1 MKSKFLLTLGLISTT
16 MSLSAQTNQQVL
28 DLINKEVQ
36 QNSEA
41 YQQLRKATETIG
53 HRATGT
59 ENGRIAE
66 EYAANLL
73 RSYGYDVSFQE
84 FTFSGWNRKSLDL
97 KINNQSIKA
106 VALAHSPANVSL
118 SGELIDLGNGLE
130 EDYKKIGDK
139 VKGKIVFAALGLL
152 DGTPKEIENLHR
164 SEKTALAEKYGAK
177 GIILF
182 NRPAGGI
189 LLTGTAS
196 VTGEIIKI
204 PAINISLEDGL
215 KIKEDLLSK
224 GKEIAKI
231 EMKNDVGQMKGRNI
245 IAKKIGSKF
254 PNEKI
259 VLGGH
264 LDSWDLATGA
274 IDNGVGSF
282 SVMDIARTYK
292 KLNLQNDRTI
302 EFVLFMGEEVGLIG
316 SKYYVNQAL
325 KDGSI
330 NQIKAMSN
338 MDMTTNPKSYYSTM
352 ESNLPILTDY
362 ANDVQKVIPD
372 FKLKTFASVDLHS
385 DHQPFMLQGVPI
397 IGLSDSQ
404 FTKGALNCY
413 HANCDTFDY
422 VEEIGL
428 KNNVILETYLLY
440 RLSNLKEIPSK
451 RWNEQEIKEALIKGN
466 LETPLRISG
475 DWRW

>member
-1 MKSKFLLTLGLISTT
+1 

-41 YQQLRKATETIG
+41 YQQLKKATETIG

-97 KINNQSIKA
+97 KINNQPIKA
-106 VALAHSPANVSL
+106 VALAHSPANVSV

-215 KIKEDLLSK
+215 KIKEDLSK

-451 RWNEQEIKEALIKGN
+451 RWNEQEIKEALTKGN

>member
-97 KINNQSIKA
+97 KINNQPIKA

-152 DGTPKEIENLHR
+152 EGTPKEIENLHR

-215 KIKEDLLSK
+215 KIKEDLSK

>member
-41 YQQLRKATETIG
+41 YQQLKKATETIG
-53 HRATGT
+53 HRATGI

-97 KINNQSIKA
+97 KINNQPIKA
-106 VALAHSPANVSL
+106 VALAHSPANVSV

-215 KIKEDLLSK
+215 KIKENLSK

-451 RWNEQEIKEALIKGN
+451 RWNEQEVKEALIKGN

>member
-1 MKSKFLLTLGLISTT
+1 MKSKIILTACFISST
-16 MSLSAQTNQQVL
+16 MLLSAQTNQEIL
-28 DLINKEVQ
+28 NLINNEVEV
-36 QNSEA
+36 NSEA
-41 YQQLRKATETIG
+41 YSQLKKATETIG

-59 ENGRIAE
+59 ENGRKAE

-84 FTFSGWNRKSLDL
+84 FSFNGWNRKSLNL
-97 KINNQSIKA
+97 KINNQPIKA
-106 VALAHSPANVSL
+106 VALAHSPANVKL

-130 EDYKKIGDK
+130 DDYKQLGDK
-139 VKGKIVFAALGLL
+139 VKGKVVFAALGLL
-152 DGTPKEIENLHR
+152 EGTSKEIENLHR

-196 VTGEIIKI
+196 VTGDIIKI

-215 KIKEDLLSK
+215 KIKEQLTK
-224 GKEIAKI
+224 GKEVAKI

-245 IAKKIGSKF
+245 IARKIGSKF
-254 PNEKI
+254 PKEKI

-282 SVMDIARTYK
+282 SVIDIARTYK
-292 KLNLQNDRTI
+292 KLNLQNDRTL
-302 EFVLFMGEEVGLIG
+302 EFVLFMGEEVGLLG
-316 SKYYVNQAL
+316 SKHYVEQAI

-352 ESNLPILTDY
+352 DANLDVLNEY
-362 ANDVQKVIPD
+362 ANDVQKLIPD
-372 FKLKTFASVDLHS
+372 FKLNAFSSVDLHS

-440 RLSNLKEIPSK
+440 RLSNLNDLPAK
-451 RWNEQEIKEALIKGN
+451 RWTEEEIKTNLIKGN

>member
-1 MKSKFLLTLGLISTT
+1 MNSKSLFSIAIFSATLAFGQSSNAL
-16 MSLSAQTNQQVL
+16 Q
-28 DLINKEVQ
+28 LINQEVQ
-36 QNSEA
+36 KNAQA
-41 YQQLRKATETIG
+41 YQQLKRATETIG

-59 ENGRIAE
+59 ENGKKAE
-66 EYAANLL
+66 EFAANLL
-73 RSYGYDVSFQE
+73 RSYGYEVSFQE
-84 FTFSGWNRKSLDL
+84 FTFNGWNRKSLSLTVDN
-97 KINNQSIKA
+97 KAVKA
-106 VALAHSPANVSL
+106 VALAHSPASVKL

-130 EDYKKIGDK
+130 DDYKRIGDK
-139 VKGKIVFAALGLL
+139 VKGKIVFATIGLL
-152 DGTPKEIENLHR
+152 EGTPKEIENLHR

-182 NRPAGGI
+182 NKPAGEI

-196 VTGEIIKI
+196 VTGDIIKI

-215 KIKEDLLSK
+215 KIKQALTK
-224 GKEIAKI
+224 GKETATI
-231 EMKNDVGQMKGRNI
+231 EMKNDVGLMKGRNI
-245 IAKKIGSKF
+245 IARKIGSEF
-254 PNEKI
+254 PNEKV

-282 SVMDIARTYK
+282 SVIDVARTYK
-292 KLNLQNDRTI
+292 KLNFDNKRTL
-302 EFVLFMGEEVGLIG
+302 EFVLFMGEEIGLLG
-316 SKYYVNQAL
+316 SKHYVKEAM

-352 ESNLPILTDY
+352 DSSLAFLNGLSKE
-362 ANDVQKVIPD
+362 VQQVIPD
-372 FKLKTFASVDLHS
+372 FKPASFASVDLHS

-397 IGLSDSQ
+397 IGLTHNQ

-413 HANCDTFDY
+413 HANCDTFDF
-422 VEEIGL
+422 VEEEGL

-440 RLSNLKEIPSK
+440 QLSNLKEIPSK
-451 RWNEQEIKEALIKGN
+451 RWTEDETKNALIKGN

>member
-41 YQQLRKATETIG
+41 YQQLKKATETIG

-84 FTFSGWNRKSLDL
+84 FTFSGWNRRSLDL
-97 KINNQSIKA
+97 KINNQPIKA
-106 VALAHSPANVSL
+106 VALAHSPENVSL

-215 KIKEDLLSK
+215 KIKENLSK

-451 RWNEQEIKEALIKGN
+451 RWKEQEIKEALIKGN

>member
-1 MKSKFLLTLGLISTT
+1 MKSKFILTLGLITASFN
-16 MSLSAQTNQQVL
+16 LLAQTNQQVL
-28 DLINKEVQ
+28 DLINNEVQ

-41 YQQLRKATETIG
+41 YQQLKKATETIG

-59 ENGRIAE
+59 ENGRKAE
-66 EYAANLL
+66 EYAADLL
-73 RSYGYDVSFQE
+73 RSYGYEVSFQE

-106 VALAHSPANVSL
+106 VALAHSPANVNL

-130 EDYKKIGDK
+130 EDYKKNGDK

-152 DGTPKEIENLHR
+152 DETPKEIENLHR

-196 VTGEIIKI
+196 VTGKIIKI

-215 KIKEDLLSK
+215 KIKENLTK

-231 EMKNDVGQMKGRNI
+231 KMKNDVGQMKGRNI
-245 IAKKIGSKF
+245 IAKKIGSQF

-302 EFVLFMGEEVGLIG
+302 EFVLFMGEEVGLVG
-316 SKYYVNQAL
+316 SKHYVNQAL

-352 ESNLPILTDY
+352 ESNLSILTDY

-385 DHQPFMLQGVPI
+385 DHQPFMLQGLPI

-422 VEEIGL
+422 VEEVGL

-440 RLSNLKEIPSK
+440 RLSNLKDIPSK

-466 LETPLRISG
+466 LETPLRVSG

>member
-1 MKSKFLLTLGLISTT
+1 MKSKFLLTLGLTSTT
-16 MSLSAQTNQQVL
+16 MCLSAQTNQQVL

-41 YQQLRKATETIG
+41 YQQLKKATETIG

-97 KINNQSIKA
+97 KINNQPIKA

-118 SGELIDLGNGLE
+118 SGELIDLANGLE
-130 EDYKKIGDK
+130 DDYKKIGDK

-215 KIKEDLLSK
+215 KIKENLSK

-316 SKYYVNQAL
+316 SKHYVNQAL

>member
-1 MKSKFLLTLGLISTT
+1 MKSKFLLTLGLTSTT
-16 MSLSAQTNQQVL
+16 MCLSAQTNQQVL

-41 YQQLRKATETIG
+41 YQQLKKATETIG

-97 KINNQSIKA
+97 KINNQPIKA

-152 DGTPKEIENLHR
+152 DGTPKETENLHR

-215 KIKEDLLSK
+215 KIKENLSK

-330 NQIKAMSN
+330 NQIKVMSN

>member
-28 DLINKEVQ
+28 ELINKEVQ

-41 YQQLRKATETIG
+41 YQQLKKATETIG

-97 KINNQSIKA
+97 KINNQPIKA

-215 KIKEDLLSK
+215 KIKEDLSK

-422 VEEIGL
+422 VEEVGL

-451 RWNEQEIKEALIKGN
+451 RWSEQEVKEALIKGN

>member
-41 YQQLRKATETIG
+41 YQQLKKATETIG

-84 FTFSGWNRKSLDL
+84 FTFSGWNRRSLDL
-97 KINNQSIKA
+97 KINNQPIKA
-106 VALAHSPANVSL
+106 VALAHSPENVSL

-215 KIKEDLLSK
+215 KIKENLSK

-245 IAKKIGSKF
+245 IAKIIGSKF

>member
-41 YQQLRKATETIG
+41 YQQLKKATETIG

-106 VALAHSPANVSL
+106 VALAHSPANVNL

-215 KIKEDLLSK
+215 KIKENLSK

-264 LDSWDLATGA
+264 LDSWDLATGS

-282 SVMDIARTYK
+282 SVMDIARTFK

-352 ESNLPILTDY
+352 ESNLSILTDY

-422 VEEIGL
+422 VEEVGL

>member
-41 YQQLRKATETIG
+41 YQQLKKATETIG

-97 KINNQSIKA
+97 KINNQPIKA
-106 VALAHSPANVSL
+106 VALAHSPANVSV

-215 KIKEDLLSK
+215 KIKENLTK

-231 EMKNDVGQMKGRNI
+231 KMKNDVGQMKGRNI
-245 IAKKIGSKF
+245 IAKKIGSQL

-325 KDGSI
+325 KNGSI

-352 ESNLPILTDY
+352 ESNLSILTDY

-440 RLSNLKEIPSK
+440 RLSNLKDIPSK

>member
-1 MKSKFLLTLGLISTT
+1 MKSKIILTACFISST
-16 MSLSAQTNQQVL
+16 MLLSAQTNQEIL
-28 DLINKEVQ
+28 NLINNEVEV
-36 QNSEA
+36 NSEA
-41 YQQLRKATETIG
+41 YSQLKKATETIG

-59 ENGRIAE
+59 ENGRKAE

-84 FTFSGWNRKSLDL
+84 FSFNGWNRKSLNL
-97 KINNQSIKA
+97 KINNQPIKA
-106 VALAHSPANVSL
+106 VALAHSPANVKL

-130 EDYKKIGDK
+130 DDYKQLGDK
-139 VKGKIVFAALGLL
+139 VKGKVVFAALGLL
-152 DGTPKEIENLHR
+152 EGTSKEIENLHR

-196 VTGEIIKI
+196 VTGDIIKI

-215 KIKEDLLSK
+215 KIKEQLTK
-224 GKEIAKI
+224 GKEVAKI

-245 IAKKIGSKF
+245 IARKIGSKF
-254 PNEKI
+254 PKEKI

-282 SVMDIARTYK
+282 SVIDIARTYK
-292 KLNLQNDRTI
+292 KLNLQNDRTL
-302 EFVLFMGEEVGLIG
+302 EFVLFMGEEVGLLG
-316 SKYYVNQAL
+316 SKHYVEQAI

-352 ESNLPILTDY
+352 DANLNVLNEY
-362 ANDVQKVIPD
+362 AKDVQKLIPD
-372 FKLKTFASVDLHS
+372 FKLNAFSSVDLHS

-440 RLSNLKEIPSK
+440 RLSNLNDLPAK
-451 RWNEQEIKEALIKGN
+451 RWTEEEIKTNLIKGN

>member
-1 MKSKFLLTLGLISTT
+1 MKSKFLLTLGLVSTT

-41 YQQLRKATETIG
+41 YQQLKKATETIG

-59 ENGRIAE
+59 ENGQIAE

-97 KINNQSIKA
+97 KINNQPIKA
-106 VALAHSPANVSL
+106 VALAHSPANVNL

-139 VKGKIVFAALGLL
+139 VKGKIVFATLGLL

-215 KIKEDLLSK
+215 KIKENLSK

-338 MDMTTNPKSYYSTM
+338 MDMTTNPKSYYSTI

-422 VEEIGL
+422 VEEVGL

-451 RWNEQEIKEALIKGN
+451 RWNEQDIKEALIKGN

>member
-28 DLINKEVQ
+28 ELINKEVQ

-41 YQQLRKATETIG
+41 YQQLKKATETIG

-97 KINNQSIKA
+97 KINNQPIKA
-106 VALAHSPANVSL
+106 VTLAHSPANVSL
-118 SGELIDLGNGLE
+118 LGELIDLGNGLE

-152 DGTPKEIENLHR
+152 EGTPKEIENLHR

-215 KIKEDLLSK
+215 KIKENLSK

-316 SKYYVNQAL
+316 SKFYVNQAL

>member
-1 MKSKFLLTLGLISTT
+1 MKSKFILTLGLITASFN
-16 MSLSAQTNQQVL
+16 LLAQTNQQVL
-28 DLINKEVQ
+28 DLINNEVQ

-41 YQQLRKATETIG
+41 YQQLKKATETIG

-59 ENGRIAE
+59 ENGRKAE

-106 VALAHSPANVSL
+106 VALAHSPANVNL

-152 DGTPKEIENLHR
+152 DETPKEIENLHR

-215 KIKEDLLSK
+215 KIKENLTK

-231 EMKNDVGQMKGRNI
+231 KMKNDVGQMKGRNI

-302 EFVLFMGEEVGLIG
+302 EFVLFMGEEVGLVG

-422 VEEIGL
+422 VEEVGL

-466 LETPLRISG
+466 LETPLRVSG

>member
-1 MKSKFLLTLGLISTT
+1 MKSKKLLTACFISST
-16 MSLSAQTNQQVL
+16 MLLSAQTNQQVL
-28 DLINKEVQ
+28 DLINQEVEV
-36 QNSEA
+36 NSEA
-41 YQQLRKATETIG
+41 YMQLKKATETIG

-59 ENGRIAE
+59 ENGKKAE
-66 EYAANLL
+66 EYAASLL

-84 FTFSGWNRKSLDL
+84 FTFNGWNRKSLDL
-97 KINNQSIKA
+97 KVNNQPIKA
-106 VALAHSPANVSL
+106 VALAHSPANVKL

-130 EDYKKIGDK
+130 DDYKRLGDK

-152 DGTPKEIENLHR
+152 DGTAKETENLHR

-196 VTGEIIKI
+196 VTGDIIKI

-215 KIKEDLLSK
+215 KIKEQLTK
-224 GKEIAKI
+224 GKEVAKI
-231 EMKNDVGQMKGRNI
+231 EMKNDVGPMKGRNI
-245 IAKKIGSKF
+245 IARKIGSKF
-254 PNEKI
+254 TNEKI

-282 SVMDIARTYK
+282 SVIDIARTYK
-292 KLNLQNDRTI
+292 KLNLQNDRTL
-302 EFVLFMGEEVGLIG
+302 EFVLFMGEEVGLLG
-316 SKYYVNQAL
+316 SKFYVEQAI

-338 MDMTTNPKSYYSTM
+338 MDMTTNPKAYYSTM
-352 ESNLPILTDY
+352 EANLSILNDY
-362 ANDVQKVIPD
+362 AKDVQKVIPD
-372 FKLKTFASVDLHS
+372 FKLNAFTDVGLHS

-440 RLSNLKEIPSK
+440 RLSNLNDLPAK
-451 RWNEQEIKEALIKGN
+451 RWTEEQIKSNLIKGN

-475 DWRW
+475 DWRWK

>member
-1 MKSKFLLTLGLISTT
+1 

-28 DLINKEVQ
+28 ELINKEVQ

-41 YQQLRKATETIG
+41 YQQLKKATETIG

-97 KINNQSIKA
+97 KINNQPIKA

-215 KIKEDLLSK
+215 KIKENLSK

-325 KDGSI
+325 KDDSI

-372 FKLKTFASVDLHS
+372 FKLKTFSSVDLHS

-428 KNNVILETYLLY
+428 KNNVILETNLLY

>member
-1 MKSKFLLTLGLISTT
+1 MKSKFILTLGLITASFN
-16 MSLSAQTNQQVL
+16 LSAQTNQQVL
-28 DLINKEVQ
+28 DLINNEVQ

-41 YQQLRKATETIG
+41 YQQLKKATETIG

-59 ENGRIAE
+59 ENGRKAE
-66 EYAANLL
+66 EYAADLL
-73 RSYGYDVSFQE
+73 RSYGYEVSFQE

-106 VALAHSPANVSL
+106 VALAHSPANVNL

-139 VKGKIVFAALGLL
+139 VKGNIVFAALGLL
-152 DGTPKEIENLHR
+152 DGTSKEIENLHR

-215 KIKEDLLSK
+215 KIKENLTK

-231 EMKNDVGQMKGRNI
+231 KMKNDVGQMKGRNI
-245 IAKKIGSKF
+245 IAKKIGSQL

-302 EFVLFMGEEVGLIG
+302 EFVLFMGEEVGLVG
-316 SKYYVNQAL
+316 SKHYVNQAL

-385 DHQPFMLQGVPI
+385 DHQPFMLQGIPI

-422 VEEIGL
+422 VEEVGL

-440 RLSNLKEIPSK
+440 RLSNLNEIPSK

>member
-1 MKSKFLLTLGLISTT
+1 MKSKFILTLGLITASFN
-16 MSLSAQTNQQVL
+16 LLAQTNQQVL
-28 DLINKEVQ
+28 DLINNEVQ

-41 YQQLRKATETIG
+41 YQQLKKATETIG

-59 ENGRIAE
+59 ENGRKAE
-66 EYAANLL
+66 EYAADLL
-73 RSYGYDVSFQE
+73 RSYGYEVSFQE

-97 KINNQSIKA
+97 KINNQPIKA
-106 VALAHSPANVSL
+106 VALAHSPANVNL

-152 DGTPKEIENLHR
+152 DETPNEIENLHR

-215 KIKEDLLSK
+215 KIKENLTK
-224 GKEIAKI
+224 GNEIAKI
-231 EMKNDVGQMKGRNI
+231 KMKNDVGQMKGRNI
-245 IAKKIGSKF
+245 IAKKVGSQL

-422 VEEIGL
+422 VEEVGL

-440 RLSNLKEIPSK
+440 RLSNLNEIPSK

>member
-1 MKSKFLLTLGLISTT
+1 MKSKFILTLGLITASFN
-16 MSLSAQTNQQVL
+16 LSAQTNQQVL
-28 DLINKEVQ
+28 DLINNEVQ

-41 YQQLRKATETIG
+41 YQQLKKATETIG

-59 ENGRIAE
+59 ENGRKAE
-66 EYAANLL
+66 EYAADLL
-73 RSYGYDVSFQE
+73 RSYGYEVSFQE
-84 FTFSGWNRKSLDL
+84 FTFSGWNRKRLDL
-97 KINNQSIKA
+97 KINNELIKA
-106 VALAHSPANVSL
+106 VALAHSPANVNL

-152 DGTPKEIENLHR
+152 DETPKEIENLHR

-215 KIKEDLLSK
+215 KIKENLTK

-231 EMKNDVGQMKGRNI
+231 KMKNDVGQMKGRNI
-245 IAKKIGSKF
+245 IAKKIGSQL

-302 EFVLFMGEEVGLIG
+302 EFVLFMGEEVGLVG
-316 SKYYVNQAL
+316 SKHYVNQAL

-338 MDMTTNPKSYYSTM
+338 MDMITNPKSYYSTM
-352 ESNLPILTDY
+352 ESNLSILTDY
-362 ANDVQKVIPD
+362 ANDVQKIIPD

-413 HANCDTFDY
+413 HADCDTFDY
-422 VEEIGL
+422 VEEVGL

>member
-215 KIKEDLLSK
+215 KIKENLSK

-451 RWNEQEIKEALIKGN
+451 RWNEQEVKEALIKGN

>member
-1 MKSKFLLTLGLISTT
+1 

-41 YQQLRKATETIG
+41 YQQLKKATETIG

-97 KINNQSIKA
+97 KINNQPIKA
-106 VALAHSPANVSL
+106 VALAHSPANVSV

-215 KIKEDLLSK
+215 KIKENLSK

-422 VEEIGL
+422 VEEVGL

>member
-41 YQQLRKATETIG
+41 YQQLKKATETIG

-59 ENGRIAE
+59 ENGQIAE

-97 KINNQSIKA
+97 KINNQPIKS

-118 SGELIDLGNGLE
+118 LGELIDLGNGLE

-152 DGTPKEIENLHR
+152 DATPKEIENLHR

-215 KIKEDLLSK
+215 KIKENLSK

-245 IAKKIGSKF
+245 IAKIIGSKF

-330 NQIKAMSN
+330 NQIKTMSN

-451 RWNEQEIKEALIKGN
+451 RWNEQEVKEALIKGN

>member
-28 DLINKEVQ
+28 ELINKEVQ

-41 YQQLRKATETIG
+41 YQQLKKATETIG

-97 KINNQSIKA
+97 KINNQPIKA

-139 VKGKIVFAALGLL
+139 VKGKIVFATLGLL
-152 DGTPKEIENLHR
+152 EGTPKEIENLHR

-215 KIKEDLLSK
+215 KIKEDLSK

-245 IAKKIGSKF
+245 IAKIIGSKF

>member
-41 YQQLRKATETIG
+41 YQQLKKATETIG

-84 FTFSGWNRKSLDL
+84 FTFSGWNRRSLDL
-97 KINNQSIKA
+97 KINNQPIKA
-106 VALAHSPANVSL
+106 VALAHSPENVSL

-215 KIKEDLLSK
+215 KIKENLSK

-451 RWNEQEIKEALIKGN
+451 RWNEQEVKEALIKGN

>member
-41 YQQLRKATETIG
+41 YQQLKKATETIG

-97 KINNQSIKA
+97 KINNQPIKA
-106 VALAHSPANVSL
+106 VALAHSPANVSV

-215 KIKEDLLSK
+215 KIKEDLSK

>member
-41 YQQLRKATETIG
+41 YQQLKKATETIG

-97 KINNQSIKA
+97 KINNQPIKA
-106 VALAHSPANVSL
+106 VALAHSPANVNL
-118 SGELIDLGNGLE
+118 SGELIDLGNGFE

-215 KIKEDLLSK
+215 KIKENLSK

-245 IAKKIGSKF
+245 IAKKIGSKILD
-254 PNEKI
+254 EKI

-282 SVMDIARTYK
+282 SVMDIERT
-292 KLNLQNDRTI
+292 
-302 EFVLFMGEEVGLIG
+302 
-316 SKYYVNQAL
+316 
-325 KDGSI
+325 
-330 NQIKAMSN
+330 
-338 MDMTTNPKSYYSTM
+338 
-352 ESNLPILTDY
+352 
-362 ANDVQKVIPD
+362 
-372 FKLKTFASVDLHS
+372 
-385 DHQPFMLQGVPI
+385 
-397 IGLSDSQ
+397 
-404 FTKGALNCY
+404 
-413 HANCDTFDY
+413 
-422 VEEIGL
+422 
-428 KNNVILETYLLY
+428 
-440 RLSNLKEIPSK
+440 
-451 RWNEQEIKEALIKGN
+451 
-466 LETPLRISG
+466 
-475 DWRW
+475 

>member
-1 MKSKFLLTLGLISTT
+1 MKSKFILTLGLITASFN
-16 MSLSAQTNQQVL
+16 LLAQTNQQVL
-28 DLINKEVQ
+28 DLINNEVQ

-41 YQQLRKATETIG
+41 YQQLKKATETIG

-59 ENGRIAE
+59 ENGRKAE
-66 EYAANLL
+66 EYAADLL
-73 RSYGYDVSFQE
+73 RSYGYEVSFQE

-106 VALAHSPANVSL
+106 VALAHSPANVNL

-130 EDYKKIGDK
+130 EDYKKNADK

-152 DGTPKEIENLHR
+152 DETPNEIENLHR

-215 KIKEDLLSK
+215 KIKENLTK
-224 GKEIAKI
+224 GNEIAKI
-231 EMKNDVGQMKGRNI
+231 KMKNDVGQMKGRNI
-245 IAKKIGSKF
+245 IAKKVGSQL

-302 EFVLFMGEEVGLIG
+302 EFVLFMGEEVGLVG

-422 VEEIGL
+422 VEEVGL

-440 RLSNLKEIPSK
+440 RLSNLNEIPSK

>member
-1 MKSKFLLTLGLISTT
+1 MKSKFLLTLGLVSTT

-41 YQQLRKATETIG
+41 YQQLKKATETIG

-59 ENGRIAE
+59 ENGQIAE

-97 KINNQSIKA
+97 KINNQPIKA
-106 VALAHSPANVSL
+106 VALAHSPANVNL

-215 KIKEDLLSK
+215 KIKENLSK

-422 VEEIGL
+422 VEEVGL

>member
-41 YQQLRKATETIG
+41 YQQLKKATETIG

-84 FTFSGWNRKSLDL
+84 FTFSGWNRRSLDL
-97 KINNQSIKA
+97 KINNQPIKA
-106 VALAHSPANVSL
+106 VALAHSPENVSL

-215 KIKEDLLSK
+215 KIKENLSK

-264 LDSWDLATGA
+264 LDSWDLATGS

-282 SVMDIARTYK
+282 SVMDIARTFK

-422 VEEIGL
+422 VEEVGL

>member
-41 YQQLRKATETIG
+41 YQQLKKATETIG

-97 KINNQSIKA
+97 KINNQPIKA

-215 KIKEDLLSK
+215 KIKENLSK

-451 RWNEQEIKEALIKGN
+451 RWNEQEVKEALIKGN

>member
-1 MKSKFLLTLGLISTT
+1 

-41 YQQLRKATETIG
+41 YQQLKKATETIG

-97 KINNQSIKA
+97 KINNQPIKA

-215 KIKEDLLSK
+215 KIKENLSK

-330 NQIKAMSN
+330 NQIKAISN

>member
-1 MKSKFLLTLGLISTT
+1 

-28 DLINKEVQ
+28 ELINKEVQ

-41 YQQLRKATETIG
+41 YQQLKKATETIG

-97 KINNQSIKA
+97 KINNQPIKA

-139 VKGKIVFAALGLL
+139 VKGKIVFATLGLL

-215 KIKEDLLSK
+215 KIKENLSK

-259 VLGGH
+259 ILGGH

-316 SKYYVNQAL
+316 SKYYVNRAL

-451 RWNEQEIKEALIKGN
+451 RWNEQEVKEALIKGN

>member
-41 YQQLRKATETIG
+41 YQQLKKATETIG

-97 KINNQSIKA
+97 KINNQPIKA
-106 VALAHSPANVSL
+106 VALAHSPANVSV

-215 KIKEDLLSK
+215 KIKENLTK
-224 GKEIAKI
+224 GNEIAKI
-231 EMKNDVGQMKGRNI
+231 KMKNDVGQMKGRNI
-245 IAKKIGSKF
+245 IAKKVGSQL

-259 VLGGH
+259 VLGRH

-302 EFVLFMGEEVGLIG
+302 EFVLFMGEEVGLVG

-325 KDGSI
+325 KNGSI

-352 ESNLPILTDY
+352 ESNLSILTDY

>member
-28 DLINKEVQ
+28 ELINKEVQ

-41 YQQLRKATETIG
+41 YQQLKKATETIG

-97 KINNQSIKA
+97 KINNQPIKA

-152 DGTPKEIENLHR
+152 EGTPKEIENLHR

-215 KIKEDLLSK
+215 KIKEDLSK

>member
-41 YQQLRKATETIG
+41 YQQLKKATETIG

-97 KINNQSIKA
+97 KINNQPIKA

-118 SGELIDLGNGLE
+118 SGELIDLANGLE
-130 EDYKKIGDK
+130 DDYKKIGDK

-215 KIKEDLLSK
+215 KIKENLSK

-330 NQIKAMSN
+330 NQIKVMSN

>member
-1 MKSKFLLTLGLISTT
+1 MKSKFILTLGLITASFN
-16 MSLSAQTNQQVL
+16 LSAQTNQQVL
-28 DLINKEVQ
+28 ALINNEVQ

-41 YQQLRKATETIG
+41 YQQLKKATETIG

-59 ENGRIAE
+59 ENGRKAE
-66 EYAANLL
+66 EYAADLL
-73 RSYGYDVSFQE
+73 RSYGYEVSFQE

-97 KINNQSIKA
+97 KINNQPIKA
-106 VALAHSPANVSL
+106 VALAHSPANVNL

-130 EDYKKIGDK
+130 EDYKKNGDK

-152 DGTPKEIENLHR
+152 DETPKEIENLHR

-215 KIKEDLLSK
+215 KIKENLTK

-231 EMKNDVGQMKGRNI
+231 KMKNDVGQMKGRNI
-245 IAKKIGSKF
+245 IAKKVGSQL

-302 EFVLFMGEEVGLIG
+302 EFVLFMGEEVGLVG
-316 SKYYVNQAL
+316 SKHYVNQAL

-338 MDMTTNPKSYYSTM
+338 MDMITNPKSYYSTM
-352 ESNLPILTDY
+352 ESNLSILTDY

-385 DHQPFMLQGVPI
+385 DHQPFMLQGLPI

-422 VEEIGL
+422 VEEVGL

-440 RLSNLKEIPSK
+440 RLSNLKDIPSK